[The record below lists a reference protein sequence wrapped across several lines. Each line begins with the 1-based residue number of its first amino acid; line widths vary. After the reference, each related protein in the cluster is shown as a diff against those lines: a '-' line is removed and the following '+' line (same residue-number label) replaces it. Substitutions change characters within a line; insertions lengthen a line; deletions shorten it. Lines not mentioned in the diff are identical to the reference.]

1 VQSSK
6 QKEEE
11 EKMSY
16 QERRT
21 VVNILSGIA
30 IVVAYCV
37 YAFGRYQAGLVA
49 AGDLK
54 FWAGTMLM
62 FIGVGI
68 VAMIIIQIVF
78 HILMSIGIAVSKK
91 IQNEDFDDKQIEKTI
106 ALEMVEDEM
115 GKLIELKS
123 IRIGFAVAGVGFVGA
138 LVALFFGYSPV
149 VMLNVMY
156 LSFSVG
162 SIFEGLTQ
170 LYFFR
175 KGI

>member
-1 VQSSK
+1 
-6 QKEEE
+6 
-11 EKMSY
+11 
-16 QERRT
+16 
-21 VVNILSGIA
+21 
-30 IVVAYCV
+30 
-37 YAFGRYQAGLVA
+37 
-49 AGDLK
+49 
-54 FWAGTMLM
+54 
-62 FIGVGI
+62 
-68 VAMIIIQIVF
+68 MIIIQIVF

-123 IRIGFAVAGVGFVGA
+123 IRVGFAVAGVGFVGA
-138 LVALFFGYSPV
+138 LVALVFGYSPV

-162 SIFEGLTQ
+162 SIIEGLTQ